1 LRVIRLDG
9 KRNKSCMYYEEVE
22 ADISVLEYVRKRDG
36 KSPEAQSVS
45 VLFPRGTVYLTRAH
59 GLSKE
64 SVHSS

>member
-9 KRNKSCMYYEEVE
+9 EQNKSCMYYEEVD
-22 ADISVLEYVRKRDG
+22 ADISVLEYGKRDG
-36 KSPEAQSVS
+36 KSPESVDD
-45 VLFPRGTVYLTRAH
+45 LLPRGTVYLTRAH